1 MISVGEPTGGSSA
14 SVFAV
19 ADPSGSEMNAHVA
32 STRSRPLA
40 RVGLCESG
48 VAKKGAGSTNARGP
62 IELLRGTWAF
72 QLWHFTERRRWW
84 GRRHV
89 SGGLEWCHRQS
100 RPDDESVTIVDPPL
114 NSGGALNGSLR
125 SSSVLVARSSWCEG
139 QCKGQVVRAKWST
152 WSRSEDPCTTMSAPP
167 GSSDSS
173 RFQQV

>member
-62 IELLRGTWAF
+62 AELLRGTWAF

-84 GRRHV
+84 GRRFV
-89 SGGLEWCHRQS
+89 TGGFEWCHRQS
-100 RPDDESVTIVDPPL
+100 RPEIELVGTSNCHWTPEAPL
-114 NSGGALNGSLR
+114 TVRYAAHPSWLRAHRGAKFNAWT
-125 SSSVLVARSSWCEG
+125 SSQE
-139 QCKGQVVRAKWST
+139 
-152 WSRSEDPCTTMSAPP
+152 
-167 GSSDSS
+167 
-173 RFQQV
+173 

>member
-62 IELLRGTWAF
+62 AELLRGTWAF

-89 SGGLEWCHRQS
+89 SGGSKGATDGPDRTTSRLQSSTRHWGAEAPLTVRYAAHPSLLRAHRGAKFNAWTRSPWRNPS
-100 RPDDESVTIVDPPL
+100 RRL
-114 NSGGALNGSLR
+114 A
-125 SSSVLVARSSWCEG
+125 
-139 QCKGQVVRAKWST
+139 WSFRR
-152 WSRSEDPCTTMSAPP
+152 WLCR
-167 GSSDSS
+167 
-173 RFQQV
+173 RNLQY